1 MKANARVNFGF
12 LCEHTGPHVRRS
24 LLFSY
29 CGTPEIGLDASK
41 CPSSEQSDHQQ
52 RPSLVNCRIR
62 ISRFSGYLLMM
73 RPLFLKM
80 GV

>member
-29 CGTPEIGLDASK
+29 RGTSEIGKVTIFYVIELVVLRGDICLFFNQDQLSKIREGVLLDVS
-41 CPSSEQSDHQQ
+41 
-52 RPSLVNCRIR
+52 
-62 ISRFSGYLLMM
+62 
-73 RPLFLKM
+73 
-80 GV
+80 